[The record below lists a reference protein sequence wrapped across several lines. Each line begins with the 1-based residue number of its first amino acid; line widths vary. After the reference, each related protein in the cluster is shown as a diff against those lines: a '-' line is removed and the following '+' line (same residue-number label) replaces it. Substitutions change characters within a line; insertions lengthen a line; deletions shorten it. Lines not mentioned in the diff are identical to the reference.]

1 MAADTLDRLLTALA
15 VRLHASSVCEV
26 QQGWRLAFHP
36 FETIVVH
43 HVLRGSGA
51 MQVGNG
57 PWLPFAP
64 GSILV
69 VPAREPHA
77 IGDAGPGARMVQAED
92 SCTMLA
98 DGLVRFS
105 AGTGN
110 GDTLL
115 LCGAVSVS
123 AGTGLGLFGLFRE
136 PQVED
141 LSGDARF
148 RQMFGLMAAEVASPN
163 LGTRAMTEALM
174 KGCLIALLRQHL
186 LRDSGS
192 FLLPALQQPRLAR
205 AVVAVIED
213 PAAPHSVESL
223 AAHAGMSRASFAGH
237 FARAFQQGPMDF
249 VQKVRLRIAARLLT
263 TTDFP
268 LKVIAQG
275 AGYAGPTPFAR
286 AFRAVYGT
294 DPSSYRSTGA
304 RDAREPDRTDA
315 LLGDGSPPGL

>member
-43 HVLRGSGA
+43 HALRGSGA

-69 VPAREPHA
+69 VPARETHA
-77 IGDAGPGARMVQAED
+77 IGEAGPAARVVKAGD

-98 DGLVRFS
+98 DGLVRFV
-105 AGTGN
+105 AGDCG

-123 AGTGLGLFGLFRE
+123 AGTGLGLFDLFRE

-163 LGTRAMTEALM
+163 FGTRAMTEALM
-174 KGCLIALLRQHL
+174 KGCLIALLRRHL
-186 LRDSGS
+186 LRDGGS
-192 FLLPALQQPRLAR
+192 FLLPAL
-205 AVVAVIED
+205 
-213 PAAPHSVESL
+213 
-223 AAHAGMSRASFAGH
+223 
-237 FARAFQQGPMDF
+237 
-249 VQKVRLRIAARLLT
+249 
-263 TTDFP
+263 
-268 LKVIAQG
+268 
-275 AGYAGPTPFAR
+275 
-286 AFRAVYGT
+286 
-294 DPSSYRSTGA
+294 
-304 RDAREPDRTDA
+304 
-315 LLGDGSPPGL
+315 